1 MMMRLIAICSLILCS
16 GLSVSAQEIVTDLSE
31 RQVDIRYSFDG
42 ADLLLFG
49 TVDLPLDLHGRQY
62 DVAVVVQGPPEDVN
76 VRQKEKTAFI
86 WVNHDVHLY
95 EGVPGFYMVASN
107 RPLLDITSLDILNT
121 EGVGYQSLAFE
132 SEKHDEHAVVF
143 HDALVRGKEKKG
155 LYLHDSS
162 GVAIVGGGLFRADI
176 RLPANIP
183 VGEFKVSTFIYVD
196 GDLVTKRTMPLD
208 VEKKGFERAVY
219 SYAHNYPLYYGLTAV
234 LIALSAGWVAGF
246 FGRK

>member
-1 MMMRLIAICSLILCS
+1 MMRLIAICSLMLCS

-31 RQVDIRYSFDG
+31 RQVDIRYSFNG

-49 TVDLPLDLHGRQY
+49 TVDLPQDLHSKNF
-62 DVAVVVQGPPEDVN
+62 DIAVVVQGPPEDIN
-76 VRQKEKTAFI
+76 VRQKEKVAII
-86 WVNHDVHLY
+86 WVNHDVHIFK
-95 EGVPGFYMVASN
+95 GVPGFYMVASN
-107 RPLLDITSLDILNT
+107 KPLLDIASLELLNA
-121 EGVGYQSLAFE
+121 ERVGYQSLAFE
-132 SEKHDEHAVVF
+132 PEKHDEHAAVF
-143 HDALVRGKEKKG
+143 HAALVRGKEKQG

-162 GVAIVGGGLFRADI
+162 GVSIVGGGLFRADI
-176 RLPANIP
+176 RLPANVP

-196 GDLVTKRTMPLD
+196 GALVAKRDMPLD

>member
-1 MMMRLIAICSLILCS
+1 MMRLIAICGLMLCS
-16 GLSVSAQEIVTDLSE
+16 GLSVSAQAIVTDLSE
-31 RQVDIRYSFDG
+31 RQVDIRYSFNG

-49 TVDLPLDLHGRQY
+49 TVDLPQDLHGRKY

-76 VRQKEKTAFI
+76 VRKKEKTAFI
-86 WVNHDVHLY
+86 WINHDVHIY
-95 EGVPGFYMVASN
+95 EDVPGFYMVASN
-107 RPLLDITSLDILNT
+107 RPLIDITSLDILNT

-132 SEKHDEHAVVF
+132 SEKHDEHAEVF
-143 HDALVRGKEKKG
+143 HAALVRGKEKKG
-155 LYLHDSS
+155 LYLHDPV

-196 GDLVTKRTMPLD
+196 GALVAKRDMPLG